1 MTEDLDTLLT
11 ALCVEIDDHVAP
23 PRQGRG
29 RRPRLTDAE
38 LVCLA
43 VAQVLLGFDCEHR
56 WIRFAYCRLG
66 HLFHYLPNQPGYH
79 KRLRAAAPLLAQAI
93 SHLARVSPSWCDR
106 LRLIDATPLP
116 CGTSRETVNRSDIGG
131 TGGYGFCAAHTRYYW
146 GLKLYLVTAPDG
158 MPVTW
163 CLADPKLPRAGGLP
177 GPDDHRRRDRA
188 GCPRRH
194 GAGRQGPGRARHRT
208 ADRRARRAAAAPGP
222 PRRAGPAWQPR
233 RRPAVDR
240 VGVRHPQGPTRLGAP
255 RGPHRAWCVHP
266 RRSAPVRPGRRGL
279 AQLGHQ
285 RPRQAQPHRLRP
297 LTRPSSKESIIS
309 LVQRR
314 SDPSGVYAALR

>member
-11 ALCVEIDDHVAP
+11 ALYVEIDDHVAP

-66 HLFHYLPNQPGYH
+66 HLFRYLPNQPGYH

-93 SHLARVSPSWCDR
+93 SHLARVSPSWCDS

-116 CGTSRETVNRSDIGG
+116 CGASRETVNRSDIGG
-131 TGGYGFCAAHTRYYW
+131 TGGYGFCASHTRYYW

-163 CLADPKLPRAGGLP
+163 CLADPKLGEREVCLDLLTIAVETGLVVPGATVLADKGLAGRDVEQQIAGL
-177 GPDDHRRRDRA
+177 GVRLRRPDRRNE
-188 GCPRRH
+188 PRRH
-194 GAGRQGPGRARHRT
+194 GSLGGVRQWIESVFDTLKGQLGLEHHGART
-208 ADRRARRAAAAPGP
+208 AHGVFTRVAQRLLALAAAVWRNWAINAP
-222 PRRAGPAWQPR
+222 
-233 RRPAVDR
+233 DK
-240 VGVRHPQGPTRLGAP
+240 
-255 RGPHRAWCVHP
+255 
-266 RRSAPVRPGRRGL
+266 RSLIAYD
-279 AQLGHQ
+279 H
-285 RPRQAQPHRLRP
+285 
-297 LTRPSSKESIIS
+297 
-309 LVQRR
+309 
-314 SDPSGVYAALR
+314 

>member
-11 ALCVEIDDHVAP
+11 ALYVEIDDHVAP

-66 HLFHYLPNQPGYH
+66 HLFRYLPNQPGYH

-93 SHLARVSPSWCDR
+93 SHLARVSPSWCDS

-116 CGTSRETVNRSDIGG
+116 CGASRETVNRSDIGG
-131 TGGYGFCAAHTRYYW
+131 TGGYGFCASHTRYYW

-177 GPDDHRRRDRA
+177 GPADHRRRDRA

-194 GAGRQGPGRARHRT
+194 GAGRQGLGLAGRDVEQQIAGPGVRLLRPDRRNEPRRHGSLGGVRQWIESVFDTLKGQLGLEHHGART
-208 ADRRARRAAAAPGP
+208 AHGVFTRVAQRLLALAAAVWRNWAINAP
-222 PRRAGPAWQPR
+222 
-233 RRPAVDR
+233 DK
-240 VGVRHPQGPTRLGAP
+240 
-255 RGPHRAWCVHP
+255 
-266 RRSAPVRPGRRGL
+266 RSLIAYD
-279 AQLGHQ
+279 H
-285 RPRQAQPHRLRP
+285 
-297 LTRPSSKESIIS
+297 
-309 LVQRR
+309 
-314 SDPSGVYAALR
+314 